1 MSVSN
6 APTPR
11 VTVLRPDV
19 NQSDT
24 ADDNTSVRPRLL
36 IVDDISDNRMILT
49 RRFQRRGFEVVEAEC
64 GLTAIE
70 LIDKESFDLVLLDVM
85 MPGMDGIETLKRI
98 RSGNSASELPVIMV
112 TAKSESTNIVDA
124 LELGAN
130 DYVTKPVDFAVALA
144 RVNTQISRKRA
155 VERVALANEE
165 LRKVNEGLERRVE
178 ERTSRLI
185 DANQRLKVEIAD
197 REESQARS
205 QYLAYHDSLTGLGNR
220 LLFKE
225 QLEEALKDVSVA
237 SHPLAVLF
245 LDLDGFKAVN
255 DTLGHS
261 IGDLLLKSVATKLR
275 DILPRTD
282 RIARLGGDE
291 FAILQISAAQPG
303 SSIALAE
310 KIIEVVGQPN
320 SIDGH
325 DVTVGASVGIAVA
338 RPGDINTENFLK
350 SADLAMYSAKS
361 DGRGTYR
368 MFDPEMDA
376 IVQARRLLERDMRTA
391 LAQDGFRLFYQ
402 PLVNLQTKKVTAFE
416 ALMRWQHPER
426 GMVPPS
432 DFIPVAEEMG
442 LIVQLGEWALRQAC
456 AEATEWPDEV
466 CVSVNLSPLQF
477 SKGNLVSSVMSALA
491 SAGLPASR
499 LELEITE
506 SVLLEKSER
515 NITILNQLRDLGV
528 RISMDDFGTG
538 YSSIG
543 YLRSFPFDKIKI
555 DQSFV
560 RDLLVD
566 EGSLAIVRAIA
577 GLGVSFGMITTAEG
591 VETEEQ
597 MRCLNLEGCIEVQ
610 GYLYSRPVPADEIAG
625 GLASLNNRRLLDLRD
640 GLQTCVEIVHS
651 GTLRGVRK
659 GPASLIETC
668 KLNDVDPLAYHRCLI
683 GQPSNVTIRA
693 PRVGFLF
700 VSVFLE

>member
-1 MSVSN
+1 
-6 APTPR
+6 
-11 VTVLRPDV
+11 
-19 NQSDT
+19 
-24 ADDNTSVRPRLL
+24 
-36 IVDDISDNRMILT
+36 
-49 RRFQRRGFEVVEAEC
+49 
-64 GLTAIE
+64 
-70 LIDKESFDLVLLDVM
+70 
-85 MPGMDGIETLKRI
+85 
-98 RSGNSASELPVIMV
+98 
-112 TAKSESTNIVDA
+112 
-124 LELGAN
+124 
-130 DYVTKPVDFAVALA
+130 
-144 RVNTQISRKRA
+144 
-155 VERVALANEE
+155 
-165 LRKVNEGLERRVE
+165 
-178 ERTSRLI
+178 
-185 DANQRLKVEIAD
+185 
-197 REESQARS
+197 
-205 QYLAYHDSLTGLGNR
+205 
-220 LLFKE
+220 
-225 QLEEALKDVSVA
+225 
-237 SHPLAVLF
+237 
-245 LDLDGFKAVN
+245 
-255 DTLGHS
+255 
-261 IGDLLLKSVATKLR
+261 
-275 DILPRTD
+275 
-282 RIARLGGDE
+282 
-291 FAILQISAAQPG
+291 
-303 SSIALAE
+303 
-310 KIIEVVGQPN
+310 
-320 SIDGH
+320 
-325 DVTVGASVGIAVA
+325 
-338 RPGDINTENFLK
+338 
-350 SADLAMYSAKS
+350 
-361 DGRGTYR
+361 
-368 MFDPEMDA
+368 MDA

-456 AEATEWPDEV
+456 AEATEWPDGI

-560 RDLLVD
+560 RDLLLD

-610 GYLYSRPVPADEIAG
+610 GYLYSRPVPADEIVG
-625 GLASLNNRRLLDLRD
+625 VLASLDNRRLLGPRD
-640 GLQTCVEIVHS
+640 
-651 GTLRGVRK
+651 
-659 GPASLIETC
+659 
-668 KLNDVDPLAYHRCLI
+668 
-683 GQPSNVTIRA
+683 
-693 PRVGFLF
+693 
-700 VSVFLE
+700 

>member
-1 MSVSN
+1 MTTSN
-6 APTPR
+6 ATTPR
-11 VTVLRPDV
+11 VTVLHPEPGPSNPVDGR
-19 NQSDT
+19 
-24 ADDNTSVRPRLL
+24 ASVRPRLL
-36 IVDDISDNRMILT
+36 VVDDIGDNRIILT
-49 RRFQRRGFEVVEAEC
+49 RRFERRGFEVVEADS
-64 GLTAIE
+64 GLAAIE
-70 LIDKESFDLVLLDVM
+70 LIDREPFDLVLLDVM
-85 MPGMDGIETLKRI
+85 MPGIDGIETLKRI
-98 RSGNSASELPVIMV
+98 RSRKSASALPVIMV
-112 TAKSESTNIVDA
+112 TAKSESDNIVDA

-144 RVNTQISRKRA
+144 RVNTQIGRKRA
-155 VERVALANEE
+155 EQEVLLANEE
-165 LRKVNEGLERRVE
+165 LLNANQDLERRVE
-178 ERTSRLI
+178 ERTKRLI
-185 DANQRLKVEIAD
+185 DANQRLQVEIAD

-225 QLEEALKDVSVA
+225 QLEEALKEVSITP
-237 SHPLAVLF
+237 HPLAVLF
-245 LDLDGFKAVN
+245 LDLDGFKAIN

-261 IGDLLLKSVATKLR
+261 IGDSLLKTVAAKLR
-275 DILPRTD
+275 DVLQQTD

-291 FAILQISAAQPG
+291 FAILQISAPQPA

-310 KIIEVVGQPN
+310 KIIEVIGQ
-320 SIDGH
+320 SSSVDGH
-325 DVTVGASVGIAVA
+325 DVTVGASVGIAIA
-338 RPGDINTENFLK
+338 HPGEMTTENFLK

-368 MFDPEMDA
+368 VFDPAMDA
-376 IVQARRLLERDMRTA
+376 IVQARRILERDMRTA
-391 LAQDGFRLFYQ
+391 LAHDDFRLFYQ

-416 ALMRWQHPER
+416 ALMRWDHPER
-426 GMVPPS
+426 GVVPPS
-432 DFIPVAEEMG
+432 EFIPVAEEMG
-442 LIVQLGEWALRQAC
+442 LIVQLGQWALRHAC
-456 AEATEWPDEV
+456 AEAMGWPNEI

-477 SKGNLVSSVMSALA
+477 AKGNLVSTVVSALA
-491 SAGLPASR
+491 SSGLPASR

-515 NITILNQLRDLGV
+515 NIALLNQLRELGV

-577 GLGVSFGMITTAEG
+577 GLGVSFGMTTTAEG

-610 GYLYSRPVPADEIAG
+610 GYLYSKPVAASEIAELLES
-625 GLASLNNRRLLDLRD
+625 LADRRLR
-640 GLQTCVEIVHS
+640 
-651 GTLRGVRK
+651 
-659 GPASLIETC
+659 
-668 KLNDVDPLAYHRCLI
+668 
-683 GQPSNVTIRA
+683 GQPLQGSTKSI
-693 PRVGFLF
+693 
-700 VSVFLE
+700 

>member
-1 MSVSN
+1 MSEPKPLSHG
-6 APTPR
+6 
-11 VTVLRPDV
+11 VTLLRPDIEASGAAGEA
-19 NQSDT
+19 NAKS
-24 ADDNTSVRPRLL
+24 RIL
-36 IVDDISDNRMILT
+36 IVDDISENRTILT
-49 RRFQRRGFEVVEAEC
+49 RRFERRGFEIVEAEG
-64 GLTAIE
+64 GLAAIE
-70 LIDKESFDLVLLDVM
+70 LIDKQSFDLVLLDVM
-85 MPGMDGIETLKRI
+85 MPGIDGIETLRRI
-98 RSGNSASELPVIMV
+98 RSRKSASMLPVIMV
-112 TAKSESTNIVDA
+112 TAKSESDNIVDA

-144 RVNTQISRKRA
+144 RVNTQISRRRA
-155 VERVALANEE
+155 EQEVAAANEE
-165 LRKVNEGLERRVE
+165 LRKANEDLERRVE
-178 ERTSRLI
+178 ERTRRLI

-197 REESQARS
+197 RQESQARS

-225 QLEEALKDVSVA
+225 QLEEALKDLSVTPY
-237 SHPLAVLF
+237 PLAVLF
-245 LDLDGFKAVN
+245 LDLDGFKAIN

-261 IGDLLLKSVATKLR
+261 IGDLLLKSIAIKLR
-275 DILPRTD
+275 DLLPRTD

-291 FAILQISAAQPG
+291 FAILQISASQPA

-310 KIIEVVGQPN
+310 KIIEIIGHPC
-320 SIDGH
+320 SIEGH

-338 RPGDINTENFLK
+338 HPGEMNAEGFLK

-368 MFDPEMDA
+368 MFDPAMDA
-376 IVQARRLLERDMRTA
+376 VVQTRRMLERDMRTA

-402 PLVNLQTKKVTAFE
+402 PLVNLQTKKVTTFE
-416 ALMRWQHPER
+416 ALMRWEHPER
-426 GMVPPS
+426 GNIRPS
-432 DFIPVAEEMG
+432 EFIPVAEEMG
-442 LIVQLGEWALRQAC
+442 LIVQLGEWALREAC
-456 AEATEWPDEV
+456 AEAVGWPDGI

-477 SKGNLVSSVMSALA
+477 AKGNLVSTVMSALA
-491 SAGLPASR
+491 SSGLPASR

-506 SVLLEKSER
+506 SILLEKSER
-515 NITILNQLRDLGV
+515 NLAILNQLREFGV

-577 GLGVSFGMITTAEG
+577 GLGVSFGMTTTAEG

-597 MRCLNLEGCIEVQ
+597 MRRLNLEGCIEVQ
-610 GYLYSRPVPADEIAG
+610 GFLFSKPVPANEIIKLLG
-625 GLASLNNRRLLDLRD
+625 SLAER
-640 GLQTCVEIVHS
+640 E
-651 GTLRGVRK
+651 
-659 GPASLIETC
+659 
-668 KLNDVDPLAYHRCLI
+668 
-683 GQPSNVTIRA
+683 
-693 PRVGFLF
+693 
-700 VSVFLE
+700 

>member
-36 IVDDISDNRMILT
+36 IVDDISDNRTILT
-49 RRFQRRGFEVVEAEC
+49 RRFQRRGFDVVEAEC

-70 LIDKESFDLVLLDVM
+70 LIHKESFDLVLLDVM

-98 RSGNSASELPVIMV
+98 RSENSASALPVIMV

-165 LRKVNEGLERRVE
+165 LRKVNEDLERRVE

-225 QLEEALKDVSVA
+225 QLEEALKDDSVA

-338 RPGDINTENFLK
+338 RPGDMNTENFLK

-456 AEATEWPDEV
+456 AEATEWPDGI

-610 GYLYSRPVPADEIAG
+610 GYLYSRPVPADEIVG
-625 GLASLNNRRLLDLRD
+625 VLASLDNRRLLD
-640 GLQTCVEIVHS
+640 
-651 GTLRGVRK
+651 
-659 GPASLIETC
+659 
-668 KLNDVDPLAYHRCLI
+668 
-683 GQPSNVTIRA
+683 
-693 PRVGFLF
+693 PRV
-700 VSVFLE
+700 

>member
-1 MSVSN
+1 
-6 APTPR
+6 
-11 VTVLRPDV
+11 
-19 NQSDT
+19 
-24 ADDNTSVRPRLL
+24 
-36 IVDDISDNRMILT
+36 
-49 RRFQRRGFEVVEAEC
+49 
-64 GLTAIE
+64 
-70 LIDKESFDLVLLDVM
+70 M
-85 MPGMDGIETLKRI
+85 MPGIDGIETLKRI
-98 RSGNSASELPVIMV
+98 RGQQSASALPVIMV
-112 TAKSESTNIVDA
+112 TAKSESNNIVDA

-155 VERVALANEE
+155 EQQVALANEE
-165 LRKVNEGLERRVE
+165 LRKANEDLERRVQ
-178 ERTSRLI
+178 ERTSRLA

-225 QLEEALKDVSVA
+225 QLEEALNDVLITP
-237 SHPLAVLF
+237 HPLAVLF
-245 LDLDGFKAVN
+245 LDLDGFKAIN

-261 IGDLLLKSVATKLR
+261 IGDMLLKSVAGRLN

-291 FAILQISAAQPG
+291 FAILQISAPQPT
-303 SSIALAE
+303 SSVALAK
-310 KIIEVVGQPN
+310 KIIEVVSLPY
-320 SIDGH
+320 SIEGH
-325 DVTVGASVGIAVA
+325 DVTVGASVGIALGHA
-338 RPGDINTENFLK
+338 GNINTANFMK
-350 SADLAMYSAKS
+350 SADLAMYAAKY

-376 IVQARRLLERDMRTA
+376 IVQVRRALERDMRTA
-391 LAQDGFRLFYQ
+391 LAQDGFKLFYQ

-416 ALMRWQHPER
+416 ALMRWNHPER

-432 DFIPVAEEMG
+432 EFIPVAEEIG

-456 AEATEWPDEV
+456 GDAMGWPDYIS
-466 CVSVNLSPLQF
+466 VSVNLSPLQF
-477 SKGNLVSSVMSALA
+477 AKGSLVATVMNALA
-491 SAGLPASR
+491 SSGLPASR

-515 NITILNQLRDLGV
+515 NIGILNQLRDLGV

-543 YLRSFPFDKIKI
+543 YLRSFQFDKIKI

-566 EGSLAIVRAIA
+566 KGSLAIVRAIA
-577 GLGVSFGMITTAEG
+577 GLGVSFGMTTTAEG

-610 GYLYSRPVPADEIAG
+610 GYLYSKPVPADEINELLET
-625 GLASLNNRRLLDLRD
+625 LADRRLQQRD
-640 GLQTCVEIVHS
+640 F
-651 GTLRGVRK
+651 
-659 GPASLIETC
+659 GP
-668 KLNDVDPLAYHRCLI
+668 
-683 GQPSNVTIRA
+683 
-693 PRVGFLF
+693 
-700 VSVFLE
+700 

>member
-1 MSVSN
+1 MS
-6 APTPR
+6 APNSLSQG
-11 VTVLRPDV
+11 VTLLRPKVEALDV
-19 NQSDT
+19 AERN
-24 ADDNTSVRPRLL
+24 ANPNPRLL
-36 IVDDISDNRMILT
+36 IVDDISDNRAILT
-49 RRFQRRGFEVVEAEC
+49 RRFQRRGFEVVEADS
-64 GLTAIE
+64 GFAAIE
-70 LIDKESFDLVLLDVM
+70 LINRESFDLVLLDVM
-85 MPGMDGIETLKRI
+85 MPGIDGIETLKRI
-98 RSGNSASELPVIMV
+98 RSQQSASALPVIMV
-112 TAKSESTNIVDA
+112 TAKSESNNIVDA

-155 VERVALANEE
+155 EQQVASANEE
-165 LRKVNEGLERRVE
+165 LRKANEDLERRVE

-185 DANQRLKVEIAD
+185 DANQMLKVEIAD

-225 QLEEALKDVSVA
+225 QLVEALKDVSVTP
-237 SHPLAVLF
+237 HPLAVLF

-261 IGDLLLKSVATKLR
+261 VGDLLLKSIATKLR

-291 FAILQISAAQPG
+291 FAILQISATQPG

-310 KIIEVVGQPN
+310 KIIEIVGQPCN
-320 SIDGH
+320 IDGH

-338 RPGDINTENFLK
+338 HPGDMNTENFLK

-376 IVQARRLLERDMRTA
+376 LVQARRTLERDMRTA
-391 LAQDGFRLFYQ
+391 LAQGGFRLFYQ
-402 PLVNLQTKKVTAFE
+402 PLVNLQSQKVTAFE
-416 ALMRWQHPER
+416 ALMRWHHPER
-426 GMVPPS
+426 GQVPPS
-432 DFIPVAEEMG
+432 EFIPVAEEMG

-456 AEATEWPDEV
+456 AEAMEWPDGISA
-466 CVSVNLSPLQF
+466 SVNLSPLQF
-477 SKGNLVSSVMSALA
+477 SKGNLVSTVMSALA

-577 GLGVSFGMITTAEG
+577 GLGVSFGMTTTAEG

-610 GYLYSRPVPADEIAG
+610 GYLYSKPVPANEII
-625 GLASLNNRRLLDLRD
+625 GLLKSLADRRSDIRD
-640 GLQTCVEIVHS
+640 
-651 GTLRGVRK
+651 
-659 GPASLIETC
+659 
-668 KLNDVDPLAYHRCLI
+668 
-683 GQPSNVTIRA
+683 
-693 PRVGFLF
+693 PR
-700 VSVFLE
+700 S

>member
-1 MSVSN
+1 M
-6 APTPR
+6 
-11 VTVLRPDV
+11 LRPEV
-19 NQSDT
+19 NQSDAT
-24 ADDNTSVRPRLL
+24 DDNTAARPRLL
-36 IVDDISDNRMILT
+36 IVDDISDNRAILT
-49 RRFQRRGFEVVEAEC
+49 RRFERRGFDVVEVDS
-64 GLTAIE
+64 GFTAIE
-70 LIDKESFDLVLLDVM
+70 LIGRESFDLVLLDVM
-85 MPGMDGIETLKRI
+85 MPGIDGIETLKRI
-98 RSGNSASELPVIMV
+98 RSQKSASALPVIMV
-112 TAKSESTNIVDA
+112 TAKSESENIVDA

-130 DYVTKPVDFAVALA
+130 DYVTKPVDFAIALA
-144 RVNTQISRKRA
+144 RVNTQISRRRA
-155 VERVALANEE
+155 EQQVVLANEG
-165 LRKVNEGLERRVE
+165 LRKANEDLEQRVE
-178 ERTSRLI
+178 ERTRRLI

-225 QLEEALKDVSVA
+225 QLEEALKDVSVTP
-237 SHPLAVLF
+237 HPLAVLF

-261 IGDLLLKSVATKLR
+261 VGDLLLKSVAAKLR
-275 DILPRTD
+275 DILQRTD

-291 FAILQISAAQPG
+291 FAILQVSAPQPG
-303 SSIALAE
+303 SAIALAE
-310 KIIEVVGQPN
+310 KIIEIVGQPCC
-320 SIDGH
+320 IDGH

-338 RPGDINTENFLK
+338 HPGDMNTENFLK

-376 IVQARRLLERDMRTA
+376 IVQARRVLERDMRTA
-391 LAQDGFRLFYQ
+391 LAQDGFRIFYQ

-426 GMVPPS
+426 GAIPPAE
-432 DFIPVAEEMG
+432 FIPVAEEMG

-456 AEATEWPDEV
+456 AEAMEWPDEI
-466 CVSVNLSPLQF
+466 CVSVNLSTLQF
-477 SKGNLVSSVMSALA
+477 SKGNLVSTVMSALA
-491 SAGLPASR
+491 SSGLPASR

-515 NITILNQLRDLGV
+515 NIAILNQLRELGV

-577 GLGVSFGMITTAEG
+577 GLGVSFGMTTTAEG

-610 GYLYSRPVPADEIAG
+610 GYLYSKPVPASEIL
-625 GLASLNNRRLLDLRD
+625 GLLKSIASGARN
-640 GLQTCVEIVHS
+640 
-651 GTLRGVRK
+651 
-659 GPASLIETC
+659 
-668 KLNDVDPLAYHRCLI
+668 
-683 GQPSNVTIRA
+683 
-693 PRVGFLF
+693 
-700 VSVFLE
+700 

>member
-1 MSVSN
+1 MSEPKPLSHG
-6 APTPR
+6 
-11 VTVLRPDV
+11 VTLLRPDIEASGAAGEA
-19 NQSDT
+19 NAKS
-24 ADDNTSVRPRLL
+24 RIL
-36 IVDDISDNRMILT
+36 IVDDISENRTILT
-49 RRFQRRGFEVVEAEC
+49 RRFERRGFEIVEAEG
-64 GLTAIE
+64 GLAAIE
-70 LIDKESFDLVLLDVM
+70 LIDKQSFDLVLLDVM
-85 MPGMDGIETLKRI
+85 MPGIDGIETLRRI
-98 RSGNSASELPVIMV
+98 RSRKSASMLPVIMV
-112 TAKSESTNIVDA
+112 TAKSESDNIVDA

-144 RVNTQISRKRA
+144 RVNTQISRRRA
-155 VERVALANEE
+155 EQEVAAANEE
-165 LRKVNEGLERRVE
+165 LRKANEDLERRVE
-178 ERTSRLI
+178 ERTRRLI

-197 REESQARS
+197 RQESQARS

-225 QLEEALKDVSVA
+225 QLEEALKDLSVTP
-237 SHPLAVLF
+237 HPLAVLF

-261 IGDLLLKSVATKLR
+261 IGDSLLKSVAIKLR
-275 DILPRTD
+275 DLLPRTD

-291 FAILQISAAQPG
+291 FAILQIAASQPA

-310 KIIEVVGQPN
+310 KIIEIVGHPC
-320 SIDGH
+320 SIEGY

-338 RPGDINTENFLK
+338 HPGEMNAEGFLK

-376 IVQARRLLERDMRTA
+376 VVQTRRLLERDMRTA

-402 PLVNLQTKKVTAFE
+402 PLVNLQTKKVTTFE
-416 ALMRWQHPER
+416 ALMRWEHPER
-426 GMVPPS
+426 GNIRPS
-432 DFIPVAEEMG
+432 EFIPVAEEMG
-442 LIVQLGEWALRQAC
+442 LIVQLGEWALREAC
-456 AEATEWPDEV
+456 AEAVGWPDGI

-477 SKGNLVSSVMSALA
+477 AKGNLVSTVMSALA
-491 SAGLPASR
+491 SSGLPASR

-506 SVLLEKSER
+506 SILLEKSER
-515 NITILNQLRDLGV
+515 NLAILNQLREFGV

-577 GLGVSFGMITTAEG
+577 GLGVSFGMTTTAEG

-597 MRCLNLEGCIEVQ
+597 MRRLNLEGCIEVQ
-610 GYLYSRPVPADEIAG
+610 GFLFSKPVPANEIIKLLG
-625 GLASLNNRRLLDLRD
+625 SLAER
-640 GLQTCVEIVHS
+640 E
-651 GTLRGVRK
+651 
-659 GPASLIETC
+659 
-668 KLNDVDPLAYHRCLI
+668 
-683 GQPSNVTIRA
+683 
-693 PRVGFLF
+693 
-700 VSVFLE
+700 

>member
-1 MSVSN
+1 MPVSK

-11 VTVLRPDV
+11 DTKMRPEV
-19 NQSDT
+19 HQSD
-24 ADDNTSVRPRLL
+24 AVDGNAGVRHRLL
-36 IVDDISDNRMILT
+36 IVDDVSDNRTLLT
-49 RRFQRRGFEVVEAEC
+49 RRFERRGFEVVEADS
-64 GLTAIE
+64 GFAAIE
-70 LIDKESFDLVLLDVM
+70 LIDNELFDLVLLDVM
-85 MPGMDGIETLKRI
+85 MPGIDGIETLKRI
-98 RSGNSASELPVIMV
+98 RGRKSASALPVIMV
-112 TAKSESTNIVDA
+112 TAKTGSNDIVEA

-130 DYVTKPVDFAVALA
+130 DYVTKPVDFAVAFA

-155 VERVALANEE
+155 EQQVALANEE
-165 LRKVNEGLERRVE
+165 LRKANQDLERRVE

-185 DANQRLKVEIAD
+185 DANQRLKVEIAT

-220 LLFKE
+220 LLFKG
-225 QLEEALKDVSVA
+225 QLEEALGDVSA
-237 SHPLAVLF
+237 TPHPLAVFF
-245 LDLDGFKAVN
+245 LDLDGFKAIN

-261 IGDLLLKSVATKLR
+261 VGDLLLKSIATR
-275 DILPRTD
+275 IRNIVQPTD

-291 FAILQISAAQPG
+291 FAILQIAAPQPG

-310 KIIEVVGQPN
+310 KLIEIIGQSC

-325 DVTVGASVGIAVA
+325 DVTVGASVGIALA
-338 RPGDINTENFLK
+338 CPGDNNIENLIK
-350 SADLAMYSAKS
+350 SADLAMYNAKS
-361 DGRGTYR
+361 GGRGTYR

-376 IVQARRLLERDMRTA
+376 IVQARHVLERDMRTA
-391 LAQDGFRLFYQ
+391 LALDGFRLFYQ
-402 PLVNLQTKKVTAFE
+402 PLINLQTQKVTAFE

-426 GMVPPS
+426 GLIPPS
-432 DFIPVAEEMG
+432 EFIPVAEEMG

-456 AEATEWPDEV
+456 AEATEWPDGIS
-466 CVSVNLSPLQF
+466 VSVNLSPLQF
-477 SKGNLVSSVMSALA
+477 SKGNLVSTVISALA
-491 SAGLPASR
+491 SSGLPASR

-515 NITILNQLRDLGV
+515 NIAILNQLRDLGV

-543 YLRSFPFDKIKI
+543 YLRCFPFDKIKI

-577 GLGVSFGMITTAEG
+577 GLGVSFGITTTAEG

-597 MRCLNLEGCIEVQ
+597 MRCLNLEGCTEVQ
-610 GYLYSRPVPADEIAG
+610 GYLYSKPVPADEIV
-625 GLASLNNRRLLDLRD
+625 RLL
-640 GLQTCVEIVHS
+640 EI
-651 GTLRGVRK
+651 
-659 GPASLIETC
+659 
-668 KLNDVDPLAYHRCLI
+668 LADRRSQGAAL
-683 GQPSNVTIRA
+683 VTMQ
-693 PRVGFLF
+693 
-700 VSVFLE
+700 

>member
-36 IVDDISDNRMILT
+36 IVDDISDNRTILT
-49 RRFQRRGFEVVEAEC
+49 RRFQRRGFDVVEAEC

-98 RSGNSASELPVIMV
+98 RSRNSASELPVIMV

-456 AEATEWPDEV
+456 AEATEWPDGV

-591 VETEEQ
+591 VE
-597 MRCLNLEGCIEVQ
+597 
-610 GYLYSRPVPADEIAG
+610 SRPVPADEIAG
-625 GLASLNNRRLLDLRD
+625 VLASLNNRRLLDLRD
-640 GLQTCVEIVHS
+640 
-651 GTLRGVRK
+651 
-659 GPASLIETC
+659 
-668 KLNDVDPLAYHRCLI
+668 
-683 GQPSNVTIRA
+683 
-693 PRVGFLF
+693 
-700 VSVFLE
+700 

>member
-1 MSVSN
+1 L
-6 APTPR
+6 
-11 VTVLRPDV
+11 LRPDV
-19 NQSDT
+19 EASD
-24 ADDNTSVRPRLL
+24 AAEHKANPNPRLL
-36 IVDDISDNRMILT
+36 IVDDISDNRTILT
-49 RRFQRRGFEVVEAEC
+49 RRFQRRGFEVVEADS
-64 GLTAIE
+64 GYVAIE
-70 LIDKESFDLVLLDVM
+70 LIGRESFDLVLLDVM
-85 MPGMDGIETLKRI
+85 MPGIDGIETLKRI
-98 RSGNSASELPVIMV
+98 RSQKSASALPVIMV
-112 TAKSESTNIVDA
+112 TAKSESENVVDA

-130 DYVTKPVDFAVALA
+130 DYVTKPVDFAVAFA

-155 VERVALANEE
+155 EHQVALANEE
-165 LRKVNEGLERRVE
+165 LRKANEDLERRVE
-178 ERTSRLI
+178 ERTSRLV

-197 REESQARS
+197 RQESQARS

-225 QLEEALKDVSVA
+225 QLEEALKDVSVTP
-237 SHPLAVLF
+237 HPLAVLF

-261 IGDLLLKSVATKLR
+261 VGDLLLKSVATKLR

-291 FAILQISAAQPG
+291 FAILQISATQPG

-338 RPGDINTENFLK
+338 HPGDMNTENFLK

-368 MFDPEMDA
+368 MFDPAMDA

-402 PLVNLQTKKVTAFE
+402 PLVNLQSKKVTAFE

-456 AEATEWPDEV
+456 AEATEWPNGI

-515 NITILNQLRDLGV
+515 NITILNQLRELGV

-577 GLGVSFGMITTAEG
+577 GLGASFGMTTTAEG

-610 GYLYSRPVPADEIAG
+610 GYLYSKPVPANEIVG
-625 GLASLNNRRLLDLRD
+625 VLEMLAS
-640 GLQTCVEIVHS
+640 
-651 GTLRGVRK
+651 RGR
-659 GPASLIETC
+659 S
-668 KLNDVDPLAYHRCLI
+668 
-683 GQPSNVTIRA
+683 
-693 PRVGFLF
+693 
-700 VSVFLE
+700 

>member
-1 MSVSN
+1 MLRPEVNPSNTADSN
-6 APTPR
+6 A
-11 VTVLRPDV
+11 
-19 NQSDT
+19 SI
-24 ADDNTSVRPRLL
+24 RPRLL
-36 IVDDISDNRMILT
+36 IVDDISDNRTILT
-49 RRFQRRGFEVVEAEC
+49 RRFQRHGFDVVEAES

-70 LIDKESFDLVLLDVM
+70 LVETAAFDTVLLDVM
-85 MPGMDGIETLKRI
+85 MPEMDGIETLKRI
-98 RSGNSASELPVIMV
+98 RSQKSASELPVIMV
-112 TAKSESTNIVDA
+112 TARSESDNIVDA

-155 VERVALANEE
+155 EQQVALANKE
-165 LRKVNEGLERRVE
+165 LRRANEDLERRVE

-225 QLEEALKDVSVA
+225 QLEEALKDVSVTP
-237 SHPLAVLF
+237 HPLAVLF

-261 IGDLLLKSVATKLR
+261 FGDLLLKSVATKLR
-275 DILPRTD
+275 DLLPRTD
-282 RIARLGGDE
+282 RVARLGGDE

-303 SSIALAE
+303 SSTALAE
-310 KIIEVVGQPN
+310 KIIEIIGQSSN
-320 SIDGH
+320 IDGH
-325 DVTVGASVGIAVA
+325 DVTVGASVGIAIA
-338 RPGDINTENFLK
+338 HPGSMNTENFLK

-376 IVQARRLLERDMRTA
+376 IVQARRMLERDMRTA
-391 LAQDGFRLFYQ
+391 LMQNRFKLFYQ
-402 PLVNLQTKKVTAFE
+402 PLVNLQTKKVSAFE
-416 ALMRWQHPER
+416 ALMRWHHPER
-426 GMVPPS
+426 GMVAPS
-432 DFIPVAEEMG
+432 EFIPVAEEIG
-442 LIVQLGEWALRQAC
+442 LIVQIGEWALRQAC
-456 AEATEWPDEV
+456 REAMGWPDYIS
-466 CVSVNLSPLQF
+466 VSVNLSPLQF
-477 SKGNLVSSVMSALA
+477 AKGNLVATVMNVLA
-491 SAGLPASR
+491 SSGLPASR

-515 NITILNQLRDLGV
+515 NIGILNQLRDLGV

-543 YLRSFPFDKIKI
+543 YLRSFQFDKIKI

-566 EGSLAIVRAIA
+566 KGSLAIVRAIA
-577 GLGVSFGMITTAEG
+577 SLGVSFGMTTTAEG

-610 GYLYSRPVPADEIAG
+610 GYLYSKPVPAEEINELLER
-625 GLASLNNRRLLDLRD
+625 LADRQSQLSL
-640 GLQTCVEIVHS
+640 
-651 GTLRGVRK
+651 
-659 GPASLIETC
+659 
-668 KLNDVDPLAYHRCLI
+668 
-683 GQPSNVTIRA
+683 
-693 PRVGFLF
+693 
-700 VSVFLE
+700 

>member
-1 MSVSN
+1 
-6 APTPR
+6 
-11 VTVLRPDV
+11 
-19 NQSDT
+19 
-24 ADDNTSVRPRLL
+24 
-36 IVDDISDNRMILT
+36 
-49 RRFQRRGFEVVEAEC
+49 VEAEC

-98 RSGNSASELPVIMV
+98 RSQNSASELPVIMV

-155 VERVALANEE
+155 VERVASANEE

-456 AEATEWPDEV
+456 AEATEWPDGV

-610 GYLYSRPVPADEIAG
+610 GYLYSRPVPADEIVG
-625 GLASLNNRRLLDLRD
+625 VLASLDNRRLLNPRD
-640 GLQTCVEIVHS
+640 
-651 GTLRGVRK
+651 
-659 GPASLIETC
+659 
-668 KLNDVDPLAYHRCLI
+668 
-683 GQPSNVTIRA
+683 
-693 PRVGFLF
+693 
-700 VSVFLE
+700 